1 MYENLTAK
9 PRLHAILEERGI
21 SKEELAEKTG
31 IPLVA
36 ISRFDKNFKHVDIA
50 LIRIAR
56 ALDMNMEDLFEITV
70 EEENTSQHI
79 FPIWG

>member
-9 PRLHAILEERGI
+9 PRLDAILEERGI

-36 ISRFDKNFKHVDIA
+36 ISRFDKNCKHVDIA
-50 LIRIAR
+50 LVRIAK
-56 ALDMNMEDLFEITV
+56 ALDISMEELFEIKM
-70 EEENTSQHI
+70 EEDDTNNQI